1 MVGGGGGEAVW
12 HEHVIFVHFNIV
24 CLCVHLGSTVKTKT
38 TSCDDAGR
46 DTAPQN
52 VECSETVSLIDWL
65 PLEHNDR

>member
-1 MVGGGGGEAVW
+1 MVGGGRGYDMNMLYLY
-12 HEHVIFVHFNIV
+12 IFNIV

-52 VECSETVSLIDWL
+52 VECSETISLIDWL